1 MKKLLVMAVLLSLGL
16 LVAGC
21 QKDATGPSET
31 GPTGVTNELEAMK
44 YYALNDEFVAND
56 EVTLQDQAVENFE
69 YGTFG
74 LSKTDAAIIPVRWG
88 RFISSVT
95 KTVTTQ
101 IAPGDTIAYAVVEK
115 TIAGVFKIRG
125 KMNPTDTTLVEIQKP
140 FVDVSKRNVIF
151 RRVAKNRERFW
162 LNWVPVASSLVAG
175 GTAKPAQAVR
185 INAVQFVRGTGD
197 TLTITNPLEH
207 YMRYRWLNYWLKDA
221 QDNVVEVAAGSPVRM
236 RVVVTSAEKDTDF
249 VFLRFGFTL
258 VERRRLPLEC
268 VAVKENG
275 DGTYT
280 RVFQTYGVKRLI
292 APAMHFHRGYF
303 HLTLDAMTRST
314 LFSDDTNTYA
324 VSWWGVPYRVL

>member
-1 MKKLLVMAVLLSLGL
+1 MKKLLVMAGLMSIGL

-21 QKDATGPSET
+21 QKDVTGPSET
-31 GPTGVTNELEAMK
+31 GPTGVTNELDAMK

-56 EVTLQDQAVENFE
+56 ELTLQDQAVEEFD

-101 IAPGDTIAYAVVEK
+101 IAPGDTIAFAVVEK
-115 TIAGVFKIRG
+115 TITGVFKIRG
-125 KMNPTDTTLVEIQKP
+125 KINPTDTTLVEIQKP

-151 RRVAKNRERFW
+151 RRMARNRERYW

-175 GTAKPAQAVR
+175 GTAKPAQAIR

-197 TLTITNPLEH
+197 TLTITDPLGH

-221 QDNVVEVAAGSPVRM
+221 RDNVVEVAAGSPIRM
-236 RVVVTSAEKDTDF
+236 RVMVTSSEKDTDM
-249 VFLRFGFTL
+249 VFLRFGCTL
-258 VERRRLPLEC
+258 MERRRLPLEC
-268 VAVKENG
+268 ISVKDNG
-275 DGTYT
+275 DGTFT

-303 HLTLDAMTRST
+303 HLTLDAVTRST